1 MKIEIDYKPYEN
13 VYVWK
18 LWDGPDG
25 IDFYDGV
32 ELNIGQCFES
42 IIVKRTFNAQ
52 HYDTDRM

>member
-42 IIVKRTFNAQ
+42 IIVKRTLNAQ
-52 HYDTDRM
+52 NYSI